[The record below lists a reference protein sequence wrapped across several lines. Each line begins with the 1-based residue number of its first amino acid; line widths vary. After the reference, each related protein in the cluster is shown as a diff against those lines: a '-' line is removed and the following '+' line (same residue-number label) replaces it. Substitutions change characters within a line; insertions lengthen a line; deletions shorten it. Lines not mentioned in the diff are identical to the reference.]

1 MKTLSFE
8 CPKKVKKALS
18 LPLSQVP
25 INQAT
30 QIIEAIQNYA
40 SKTQAT
46 ITVGLTIF
54 DENGEGEVSD
64 KVKISRDSSTNLLLI
79 LRQILSS
86 EQYVNYPSEMKQEFL
101 NVVQEDL
108 KVPNL
113 TAEVPSQKVPSN
125 QSKKSLSKVAV
136 SSEFPWAMFLLII
149 ANVFVLSL
157 FVFFSG
163 VVMKLILLKV
173 LAFALPLIA
182 ILIFI
187 TVRQLYLFKLR
198 NQTANVSSEVE
209 KDTNIQINKSTQ
221 NTFIKEEV
229 TSELPPMP
237 EPPVDDMNEN
247 LSKATNIE
255 FPAETTVEENISIFP
270 QKTGT
275 EEPLIESP
283 KKEKD
288 NMPTNIAE
296 TVAEE
301 LPDFSVQT
309 THQSHAPATDYFSFE
324 GLSAKEWRTEKLKQL
339 EHDVMLAKR
348 KDGAGIVEKEKE
360 LEAIHVNSRA
370 DGVKAMMLIE
380 EIANMKMSLEAKWE

>member
-18 LPLSQVP
+18 LPLSHVP

-101 NVVQEDL
+101 NAVQEDL

-149 ANVFVLSL
+149 ANIFVFSL
-157 FVFFSG
+157 FVFFAG

-173 LAFALPLIA
+173 LAFVLPLIA
-182 ILIFI
+182 VLSFV
-187 TVRQLYLFKLR
+187 TVRQLLLYKQK
-198 NQTANVSSEVE
+198 NQLPKTSGEVE
-209 KDTNIQINKSTQ
+209 KDTNIQINKSTPK
-221 NTFIKEEV
+221 TFMQKEED
-229 TSELPPMP
+229 SGLPPMP
-237 EPPVDDMNEN
+237 EPPVDENNEQ
-247 LSKATNIE
+247 LLKSSIVE
-255 FPAETTVEENISIFP
+255 FPPETKLEENSLNFP
-270 QKTGT
+270 KEADT
-275 EEPLIESP
+275 EEPLIQSL

-288 NMPTNIAE
+288 LMPTYTTE
-296 TVAEE
+296 TMTEE

-309 THQSHAPATDYFSFE
+309 KQQSHAPAADYFSFD
-324 GLSAKEWRTEKLKQL
+324 GMSAKEWRTEKLKQL
-339 EHDVMLAKR
+339 EQDVMEAKR
-348 KDGAGIVEKEKE
+348 KDGLGIEEKEKE
-360 LEAIHVNSRA
+360 LDAIHVNSRA

-380 EIANMKMSLEAKWE
+380 EIANMKMAHEAKWE